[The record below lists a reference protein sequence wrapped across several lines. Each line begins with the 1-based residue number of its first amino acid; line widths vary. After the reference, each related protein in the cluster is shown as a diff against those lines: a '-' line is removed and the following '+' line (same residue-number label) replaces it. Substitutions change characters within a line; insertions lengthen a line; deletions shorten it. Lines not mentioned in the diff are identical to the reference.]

1 MFVILFNSSNKVLSA
16 SLCLNRKRQCAS
28 VRVIHL
34 FPFVLPSPP
43 PIFLAQEDDVQ
54 TRPRSKP
61 FALFL
66 DKATPD
72 YGQLEIYLQIGLLQH
87 ANVCF
92 VDRFTS
98 IISITISLIQSI
110 SCISLIL
117 APYTLFFFFFFLRSL
132 FQCLTK
138 VR

>member
-34 FPFVLPSPP
+34 FPFVLPSP

-117 APYTLFFFFFFLRSL
+117 APYTLFFFFFLRSL

>member
-1 MFVILFNSSNKVLSA
+1 MR
-16 SLCLNRKRQCAS
+16 LCPRY
-28 VRVIHL
+28 
-34 FPFVLPSPP
+34 PFVPLVPLPTPSPS
-43 PIFLAQEDDVQ
+43 IFLAQEDDVQ

-98 IISITISLIQSI
+98 IINYYFTNTVYFMYF
-110 SCISLIL
+110 
-117 APYTLFFFFFFLRSL
+117 P
-132 FQCLTK
+132 
-138 VR
+138 

>member
-1 MFVILFNSSNKVLSA
+1 MR
-16 SLCLNRKRQCAS
+16 LCPRY
-28 VRVIHL
+28 
-34 FPFVLPSPP
+34 PFVPFCPPFPHP

-110 SCISLIL
+110 SCISRNRAL
-117 APYTLFFFFFFLRSL
+117 YSFFFFFSSFFIPMFVQSSI
-132 FQCLTK
+132 K
-138 VR
+138 